1 VIARSNSP
9 MNGIDEIA
17 LAEAQVQ
24 KHKAELSRSLHEAA
38 TSGKELMQQVR
49 HELKPALQTALV
61 VAGAAA
67 LVSAAV
73 IVVERRRRRS
83 AGWLAP
89 QQPSALGTLAKT
101 AGIWA
106 LRLLAKRVA
115 QELVSRLEDP
125 SAKPARATAP
135 TPRTAPTPS

>member
-1 VIARSNSP
+1 VIARSESP
-9 MNGIDEIA
+9 LNGIDEIA

-38 TSGKELMQQVR
+38 SSGKELMQQVR
-49 HELKPALQTALV
+49 HELKPAMQTALV

-101 AGIWA
+101 AGLWA
-106 LRLLAKRVA
+106 MRLLAKRVA

-125 SAKPARATAP
+125 SAKPHTATP
-135 TPRTAPTPS
+135 STAPTPS